1 MNNGMNEET
10 DGYLHYHL
18 KSVSCS
24 HKVTNTNGDSCVC
37 EHFTQVEFVS
47 VMFIHSAAISRFTD
61 QMKNLLSKSQ
71 GQNLKFLA
79 TLLHDLDHQ

>member
-1 MNNGMNEET
+1 MSNKNVESLMNNGMNEET

-47 VMFIHSAAISRFTD
+47 VMSIHSAAISRFTD
-61 QMKNLLSKSQ
+61 PKIKIVDSN
-71 GQNLKFLA
+71 
-79 TLLHDLDHQ
+79 

>member
-1 MNNGMNEET
+1 MSNKNVESLMNNGMNEET

-47 VMFIHSAAISRFTD
+47 VMFIHSAANF
-61 QMKNLLSKSQ
+61 LSADPKVKIVDS
-71 GQNLKFLA
+71 N
-79 TLLHDLDHQ
+79 